1 MARQQPGG
9 PQRHVKGFRPGKE
22 PPHMRKQ
29 MAKQQFGELS
39 PAQERMVEM
48 FAERSPE
55 EARGL
60 IRRWRIGMLAAA
72 IVLAVLAA
80 GLFAWSWIPAV
91 IVGILAVVALFL
103 WLRLRSQSAELEK
116 VADAVTRSGGGKKRR
131 GR

>member
-1 MARQQPGG
+1 MARRQPGGRGG

-22 PPHMRKQ
+22 PPQMRKR
-29 MAKQQFGELS
+29 MAKEQFGELS
-39 PAQERMVEM
+39 PGQARMVEM

-60 IRRWRIGMLAAA
+60 IRRWQLGLLAVT

-80 GLFAWSWIPAV
+80 LLWAWSWIAGV
-91 IVGILAVVALFL
+91 IVGIIAVVVLFL
-103 WLRLRSQSAELEK
+103 WLRLRAQSAELEK
-116 VADAVTRSGGGKKRR
+116 VADAVSRGGRR